1 MKEIKKVAV
10 LGAGA
15 WGCSLAIILSK
26 NIGEV
31 CVWAREKE
39 VVESVESCGENSLF
53 LPDIKIPEK
62 VKFTNDPKT
71 AIENADLLVW
81 GVPIQFLAD
90 TAKRFAPFVK
100 KGAVMINAGKGI
112 EIGTWRRPSQ
122 VLRDCVENA
131 AYCGS
136 IMGPNIAFEVAKGN
150 YAEAV
155 VAIED
160 LAVAEDTAKAFC
172 TPTFCVRASK
182 DVVGIEVDAALKNI
196 VALAAGFCDGMELGA
211 NTKAIIMA
219 RGFQEIYRASAVLGA
234 WSDSFIKEPA
244 LLGDVL
250 TTCMSPDSRNR
261 RTGEQLGRGKSVAE
275 ALAALK
281 GRVCA
286 GLETI
291 QICRMFKEQYGLN
304 LPIMTALCD
313 LSENKID
320 RQTCLK
326 HMLESQL

>member
-1 MKEIKKVAV
+1 MIEINKVAV

-15 WGCSLAIILSK
+15 WGCSLSIILSK
-26 NIGEV
+26 NIKDV
-31 CVWAREKE
+31 RVWAREKE
-39 VVESVESCGENSLF
+39 VVESVEKTGTNSLF
-53 LPDIKIPEK
+53 LPDIKIPQS
-62 VKFTNDPKT
+62 VKFTNDPQE
-71 AIENADLLVW
+71 AISDADLLVW

-90 TAKRFAPFVK
+90 TAKRFSPFVK
-100 KGAVMINAGKGI
+100 KGAIMINAGKGI

-122 VLRDCVENA
+122 VLRESVANA
-131 AYCGS
+131 EYCGS

-155 VAIED
+155 VAIEN
-160 LAVAEDTAKAFC
+160 LAAAERTAQAFC
-172 TPTFCVRASK
+172 TSTFSVRASK
-182 DVVGIEVDAALKNI
+182 DIVGIEVDAALKNI

-261 RTGEQLGRGKSVAE
+261 RTGEQLGRGKSVKE
-275 ALAALK
+275 ALEALK

-291 QICRMFKEQYGLN
+291 QICRMFKDKYGLN

-313 LSENKID
+313 LSEEKID
-320 RQTCLK
+320 RQTCLN
-326 HMLESQL
+326 HMLLS